1 MKLRKVF
8 IVILS
13 VVSMCGVIFSAKP
26 YDIQAQIKNAI
37 QHIQFVQLLNG
48 NYSAN
53 IRGEQSN
60 LKITDTINFL
70 LT

>member
-1 MKLRKVF
+1 MFIFNNDCKMKLRKVL
-8 IVILS
+8 VVVLS

-48 NYSAN
+48 NYSVD
-53 IRGEQSN
+53 I
-60 LKITDTINFL
+60 K
-70 LT
+70 